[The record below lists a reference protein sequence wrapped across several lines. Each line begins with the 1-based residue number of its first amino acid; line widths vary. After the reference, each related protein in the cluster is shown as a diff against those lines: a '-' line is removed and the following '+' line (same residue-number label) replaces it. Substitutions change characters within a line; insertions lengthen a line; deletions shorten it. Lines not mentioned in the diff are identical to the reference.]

1 MNEDN
6 YKINFEEVISKQ
18 LHDDNKSSN
27 IEEVW
32 NKLKK
37 ILSEASKE
45 VLGERKRPDRREWY
59 DNDCRMVVEKKNE
72 IRKKMLQ
79 RETRATVDGYKSARK
94 EATKL
99 CRKKK
104 KQWMEERVKKIE
116 EYQAEG
122 NIRQMYK
129 SVRNLSTGYLPRL
142 QVCKD
147 KDGKLL
153 SDQNECLERWAE
165 HFQELYKSNT
175 IDTVEEGQ
183 PQVIEIELERP
194 SLEEVKRAILKLN
207 NNKAPAEDLLPAE
220 AFKNGGEALW
230 KRVHQIVCTIWDQ
243 EEIPSSWKHGIIFPV
258 HKKGDKMDRKNYR
271 GITLLN
277 TGYKIFSNILYMR
290 A

>member
-1 MNEDN
+1 
-6 YKINFEEVISKQ
+6 
-18 LHDDNKSSN
+18 
-27 IEEVW
+27 
-32 NKLKK
+32 
-37 ILSEASKE
+37 
-45 VLGERKRPDRREWY
+45 
-59 DNDCRMVVEKKNE
+59 
-72 IRKKMLQ
+72 
-79 RETRATVDGYKSARK
+79 
-94 EATKL
+94 
-99 CRKKK
+99 
-104 KQWMEERVKKIE
+104 
-116 EYQAEG
+116 
-122 NIRQMYK
+122 MYK

-153 SDQNECLERWAE
+153 LDQNECLEKWAE

-207 NNKAPAEDLLPAE
+207 NNKAPGEDLLPAE
-220 AFKNGGEALW
+220 VFKNGEEALW

-258 HKKGDKMDRKNYR
+258 HKKGDKMDCNNYK

-290 A
+290 AQKW